1 MNSRL
6 RSTRRKQRNR
16 QTLLR
21 CIMLVSV
28 FGLLLAVELLQK
40 DLKPVSDADNINV
53 ETQPIETET
62 LVVVQ
67 ETPVIE
73 IPSTFMKETESNT
86 EAQEEKDV
94 CNDSYIT
101 GLLVSSGPGYNRLID
116 TMDDTVIKYTEE
128 IGPKYGID
136 SCLLQAIIFYE
147 SSNRQDVSNGT
158 CVGLMQISTK
168 WHTERAEK
176 LGVSLYDAYGNI
188 VTGADYLAELIREYG
203 DLHTALMV
211 YHGESDA
218 LIKAENGEAS
228 EYTINIINLYY
239 KLLELRY
246 GSQFQ

>member
-1 MNSRL
+1 
-6 RSTRRKQRNR
+6 
-16 QTLLR
+16 
-21 CIMLVSV
+21 MLMSV

-40 DLKPVSDADNINV
+40 DLEPVSGADNINV

-116 TMDDTVIKYTEE
+116 TIDDTVIKYTEE

-158 CVGLMQISTK
+158 CVGLMQVSTK

>member
-1 MNSRL
+1 MSERSRY
-6 RSTRRKQRNR
+6 TRKQRNR
-16 QTLLR
+16 QILLR
-21 CIMLVSV
+21 CIMLMSV

-40 DLKPVSDADNINV
+40 DLEPVGGADNIMLETTVSLSTSDSAV
-53 ETQPIETET
+53 EVEVLTEEAESTQEFDR
-62 LVVVQ
+62 
-67 ETPVIE
+67 
-73 IPSTFMKETESNT
+73 STKESKEPNIY
-86 EAQEEKDV
+86 
-94 CNDSYIT
+94 NDSYIDQ
-101 GLLVSSGPGYNRLID
+101 LLSSSGPGYNKLSD

-158 CVGLMQISTK
+158 CVGLMQVSTK

-188 VTGADYLAELIREYG
+188 VTGADYLAELIREYD

-218 LIKAENGEAS
+218 LIKAANGEVS

>member
-21 CIMLVSV
+21 CIMLMSV

-40 DLKPVSDADNINV
+40 DLEPVSGADNINV
-53 ETQPIETET
+53 ETQPTETET
-62 LVVVQ
+62 PVVV
-67 ETPVIE
+67 EEKHVIE
-73 IPSTFMKETESNT
+73 VPSTSIKETESNID
-86 EAQEEKDV
+86 ESEEKDV
-94 CNDSYIT
+94 CNDSYVT
-101 GLLVSSGPGYNRLID
+101 ELLISSGPGYNRLID

-136 SCLLQAIIFYE
+136 ACLLQAIIFYE

-158 CVGLMQISTK
+158 CVGLMQVSTK
-168 WHTERAEK
+168 WHTERAER

-188 VTGADYLAELIREYG
+188 VTGADYLAELIKEYG

-218 LIKAENGEAS
+218 LTKAANGEIS
-228 EYTINIINLYY
+228 EYTLNILDLYY
-239 KLLELRY
+239 RLLDVNHGQR
-246 GSQFQ
+246 S

>member
-1 MNSRL
+1 MSERSRY
-6 RSTRRKQRNR
+6 TRRKQRNR
-16 QTLLR
+16 QILLR
-21 CIMLVSV
+21 CIMLMSV
-28 FGLLLAVELLQK
+28 FGLLLVVELLQK
-40 DLKPVSDADNINV
+40 DLEPVSDADNINV
-53 ETQPIETET
+53 ETHPIETET
-62 LVVVQ
+62 PVVV
-67 ETPVIE
+67 EEKHVMEVPFTSAE
-73 IPSTFMKETESNT
+73 EESNT
-86 EAQEEKDV
+86 QAKENKDV
-94 CNDSYIT
+94 CNDSYVT
-101 GLLVSSGPGYNRLID
+101 ELLISSGPGYNRLID

>member
-1 MNSRL
+1 MSERSRY
-6 RSTRRKQRNR
+6 TRKQRNR
-16 QTLLR
+16 QILLR
-21 CIMLVSV
+21 CIMLMSV

-40 DLKPVSDADNINV
+40 DLEPVSDADNINV
-53 ETQPIETET
+53 ETQPTETET
-62 LVVVQ
+62 PVVV
-67 ETPVIE
+67 EEKHVIE
-73 IPSTFMKETESNT
+73 VPSTSIKETESNT
-86 EAQEEKDV
+86 EESEEKDV
-94 CNDSYIT
+94 CNDSYVT
-101 GLLVSSGPGYNRLID
+101 ELLISSGPGYNRLID
-116 TMDDTVIKYTEE
+116 TMNDTVIQYTTE
-128 IGPKYGID
+128 IGPEYGID
-136 SCLLQAIIFYE
+136 PCLLQAIIFYE

-158 CVGLMQISTK
+158 CVGLMQVSTK

-188 VTGADYLAELIREYG
+188 VTGADYLAELIREYD

-218 LIKAENGEAS
+218 LIKAANGEVS